1 MPFKAYI
8 VFIATNNKKHFNSQ
22 WLSPSYKPQRL
33 KMSCKRLSLSN
44 KAYISNTAI
53 FLHGKSYN
61 VWSSISTSLSS
72 SSSSSLHQNWL
83 VPSFSVELLSMPGF
97 RRTWG
102 ALCSLVCDASF
113 VGSSSGDNNIEPCT
127 KVSQTRN
134 FQLRSP
140 LQLLCLILCD
150 LHLAIL
156 KEVKTQTIKIY

>member
-1 MPFKAYI
+1 
-8 VFIATNNKKHFNSQ
+8 
-22 WLSPSYKPQRL
+22 
-33 KMSCKRLSLSN
+33 MSCKRLSLSN

-53 FLHGKSYN
+53 FLHGKSHN
-61 VWSSISTSLSS
+61 VWSSISTSSSS

-83 VPSFSVELLSMPGF
+83 VPSFSAELLSMPGF

-102 ALCSLVCDASF
+102 ALCSLVCNASF

-134 FQLRSP
+134 FQLRSQ

-156 KEVKTQTIKIY
+156 PSNLLHGNLFHKCISLVQRRFRDLNSFLRPRRLLLSS